1 MPYSEKKVFLHKGRG
16 FFWFFEFGGAEGCC
30 FFQETYLKK
39 VLKIIYCVSETE
51 KLFFFTVCYLS
62 STKRAYELHQKAET
76 HQKLFFFENV

>member
-1 MPYSEKKVFLHKGRG
+1 MVPYSEKKVFLHKGRG

-51 KLFFFTVCYLS
+51 KLFFFYCVLPIIHKKSIRITS
-62 STKRAYELHQKAET
+62 EGGNTSKAI
-76 HQKLFFFENV
+76 FF